1 MQVLFYDY
9 KVINLRG
16 IIMDI
21 LYIAC
26 IVILDQITKYIAKLG
41 LMPIEKIDIIS
52 GIFEL
57 TYVENKGAAFGIF
70 NGKRLILIGFT
81 SIVTGVIIYYLLKN
95 KSLNRYVK
103 ISLIMIAAGAIGNLI
118 DRIFLG
124 YVVDFF
130 HLYIK
135 NIFDFPVFNIAD
147 ISIVFGTF
155 ILALNLLLS
164 KE

>member
-1 MQVLFYDY
+1 MY
-9 KVINLRG
+9 
-16 IIMDI
+16 I

-26 IVILDQITKYIAKLG
+26 IVILDQITKYFAKLG
-41 LMPIEKIDIIS
+41 LMPIDKIDIIP
-52 GIFEL
+52 GIFAL

-81 SIVTGVIIYYLLKN
+81 SIVTGFIIYYLFTN
-95 KSLNRYVK
+95 KSLNKYVK

-118 DRIFLG
+118 DRIFHG
-124 YVVDFF
+124 YVIDFF
-130 HLYIK
+130 HLYIT

-147 ISIVFGTF
+147 LSIVFGTL
-155 ILALNLLLS
+155 ILALNLLFS